1 MNRKYL
7 ALPVLLIL
15 LLLAN
20 SALADSLPDFRD
32 LAKNSSPAVVNIS
45 TEREREQMTPGQF
58 FGNMMPGS
66 PFEDFFNQFDQFFG
80 GRGGAAPRKERSLG
94 SGFVISSDGY
104 IVTNN
109 HVVEKSDKISVNL
122 EGQDGKSNSYD
133 ATIIGTDPDTDLA
146 LIKIEP
152 KNALPV
158 LAFGDSDKLE
168 VGEWVIAIGNP
179 FGLDH
184 SVTAGIIS
192 AKGRNIQAGP
202 FDSFLQTDASINPGN
217 SGGPLINQSGEV
229 IGINTAI
236 IASGQGIGFAIP
248 SNMAKTVIEQLRTN
262 KRVSRGWIGVTIQPV
277 DENTAKAVGLEEA
290 MGALVGEVSPDGPA
304 DKAGL
309 KSGDIIL
316 SVNDE
321 AMKDNSA
328 LLQKIA
334 GLTPG
339 DKVTLTVW
347 REGKVITANLTLG
360 ERGSESDLAAAGN
373 GSRSDGSGAA
383 SLENSLGISVR
394 SLTKDEATALDLPGS
409 LGVVI
414 VKIAP
419 GKTGAE
425 SGLRTG
431 DVIISANTAPV
442 DNAKT
447 LAKIVAGAKSR
458 GAVLLQINRRGQIF
472 FRAVPLAEK

>member
-1 MNRKYL
+1 MLRKSYFI
-7 ALPVLLIL
+7 LPALLI

-20 SALADSLPDFRD
+20 SALADSWPDFRD
-32 LAKNSSPAVVNIS
+32 LAKNSSPAVVNVS

-80 GRGGAAPRKERSLG
+80 ERGFPAPRKERSLG
-94 SGFVISSDGY
+94 SGFIISSDGY

-122 EGQDGKSNSYD
+122 QGQDGKSNSYD
-133 ATIIGTDPDTDLA
+133 AVIVGTDPDTDLA

-152 KNALPV
+152 KSALPV
-158 LAFGDSDKLE
+158 LSFGDSDRLE

-217 SGGPLINQSGEV
+217 SGGPLINQNGEV
-229 IGINTAI
+229 VGINTAI

-248 SNMAKTVIEQLRTN
+248 SNMAKTVIEQLRAN
-262 KRVSRGWIGVTIQPV
+262 KHVSRGWIGVRIQAV
-277 DENTAKAVGLEEA
+277 DENTAKAMGLEEA
-290 MGALVGEVSPDGPA
+290 RGALVGEVFADGPA
-304 DKAGL
+304 EKAGL

-321 AMKDNSA
+321 TVKDNAA

-334 GLTPG
+334 SLTPG
-339 DKVTLTVW
+339 DKVALSIW
-347 REGKVITANLTLG
+347 REGKTITANLVLG
-360 ERGSESDLAAAGN
+360 ERGSESYLADAGG
-373 GSRSDGSGAA
+373 GSRSDGAGAA
-383 SLENSLGISVR
+383 SVENSLGISVR
-394 SLTKDEATALDLPGS
+394 SLTREEAAS
-409 LGVVI
+409 LNMPDSQGVVI
-414 VKIAP
+414 TKIIS
-419 GKTGAE
+419 GKSGAE
-425 SGLRTG
+425 SGLQRG
-431 DVIISANTAPV
+431 DVIVSANMVPV
-442 DNAKT
+442 SSAGA
-447 LAKIVAGAKSR
+447 LSEIVAAAKAK
-458 GAVLLQINRRGQIF
+458 GAVLLQLNRRGQIF